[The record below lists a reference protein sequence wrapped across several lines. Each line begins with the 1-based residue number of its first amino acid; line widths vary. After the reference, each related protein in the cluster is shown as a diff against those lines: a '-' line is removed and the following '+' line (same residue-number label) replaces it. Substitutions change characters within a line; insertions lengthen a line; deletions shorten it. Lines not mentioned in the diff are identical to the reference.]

1 MQRLYYGEIIDG
13 EIKLDNE
20 NEWDELYKKY
30 AGQSVEI
37 SVRFLGKKRNGKQ
50 NRFYW
55 KVVVNGLASYF
66 GYTADEMHKALKV
79 KFDVPSTSK
88 LSVVEFSEYVENIIR
103 WSEIEQG
110 FLFPLPTKPQQ
121 SSEK

>member
-30 AGQSVEI
+30 AGQAVEI

-88 LSVVEFSEYVENIIR
+88 LSVVEFSE
-103 WSEIEQG
+103 
-110 FLFPLPTKPQQ
+110 
-121 SSEK
+121 

>member
-1 MQRLYYGEIIDG
+1 MSRLFYGEVIDG
-13 EIKLDNE
+13 KIKFDDPDD
-20 NEWDELYKKY
+20 WQQVYKQY
-30 AGQSVEI
+30 SGQAVEI
-37 SVRFLGKKRNGKQ
+37 SIRFLGERRNGKQ